1 MKPPSK
7 APIYMMM
14 YRGLCDI
21 ARKHGYALAVHGSM
35 NCDLD
40 VVAIPWVES
49 PHTAKEVATALHKH
63 VLMCGYDE
71 KPNLVERGLLAE
83 RKPHGRKA
91 WKFHYKEDLALDIS
105 VMPTLKEITE

>member
-14 YRGLCDI
+14 YQGLCVI

-40 VVAIPWVES
+40 VVAIPWVDKPS
-49 PHTAKEVATALHKH
+49 TAKELALALNSH
-63 VLMCGYDE
+63 VIMCGYCHKKGLDAE
-71 KPNLVERGLLAE
+71 ERAT

-91 WKFHYKEDLALDIS
+91 WKFHYKEDLSLDIS
-105 VMPTLKEITE
+105 VMPTKEK